1 MIPEQVWTEYICL
14 YCAEQVRRPD
24 MFGCEEVQLDDG
36 TQLGTIIRCE
46 DGQDRLN
53 QTFRHTAIQT
63 DHTAGHPGTR
73 CQHVYSAQRWVLV
86 LGMVR

>member
-1 MIPEQVWTEYICL
+1 
-14 YCAEQVRRPD
+14 

-73 CQHVYSAQRWVLV
+73 CQHVYSVQHWVLV